1 MADTFT
7 PVQGFLAGIY
17 HSVGRLV
24 GAVTKHQLLANPNF
38 DTGLITGWTD
48 DCVPTSTVVVTAN
61 KGWKEGS
68 YGAVMTAVGANK
80 VGISQTIV
88 LDAALDA
95 TEAAKYDVIAGIWCK
110 FATSGKT
117 ATLTVS
123 CLSAADGVL
132 GTGSVTMIS
141 LHPGYGAQQWGY
153 YSIRIDAVNL
163 TKKIKFEVSDS
174 GEAEVFYLDKASLII
189 VEQMAG
195 AYGPLTM
202 PYGWETQE
210 VSTFAGAGTAGFKT
224 FATTVMKKGELKCP
238 AYWVST
244 EDLGEKMADGGDVF
258 VAVFTKKG
266 TKAAERFE
274 FWSKVSGLDYGAPVD
289 KVQESSI
296 TLTAT
301 GVIGYA
307 HI

>member
-7 PVQGFLAGIY
+7 PVQGFLAGIF
-17 HSVGRLV
+17 HSAGRLV

-68 YGAVMTAVGANK
+68 FGAVMTGVGSNK
-80 VGISQTIV
+80 VGISQIIALDV
-88 LDAALDA
+88 ALDAA
-95 TEAAKYDVIAGIWCK
+95 EAAKYDVVAGIWCK
-110 FATSGKT
+110 FATSGKEV
-117 ATLTVS
+117 TLKVS

-141 LHPGYGAQQWGY
+141 NHPGYGAQQWGY
-153 YSIRIDAVNL
+153 YSVRIDAVNL
-163 TKKIKFEVSDS
+163 TKKIKFEVYDS

-195 AYGPLTM
+195 AYGPLALS
-202 PYGWETQE
+202 YGWETQD
-210 VSTFAGAGTAGFKT
+210 VSTYAGAGTAGFRT
-224 FATTVMKKGELKCP
+224 LATTVMKKNELKCP

-258 VAVFTKKG
+258 VAVFSQRG
-266 TKAAERFE
+266 TKAADRFE
-274 FWSKVSGLDYGAPVD
+274 FWAKVAGLDYGAPVD

-296 TLTAT
+296 TLVAN
-301 GVIGYA
+301 GLIGYA
-307 HI
+307 DR